1 MLNVECRMKNEE
13 YKDGQTFRRSRHG
26 LNPAVMF
33 YVRWTAHSLFLM
45 LFIVII
51 NLFSKYDVDHLFD
64 GLPFFACFSVFWG
77 LFWVSLNTGSL
88 VETVH
93 VDYTKQE
100 IRVLRYTLWGRQRLV
115 KIPFDGLYWEKY
127 RPGKLLDRLRLFP
140 LVGKKIVICQGGL
153 TGWTDEDIDAL
164 KAALSEIVPEVD
176 WLDRISGKKYN
187 VPYEQARACTK
198 PQ

>member
-1 MLNVECRMKNEE
+1 MDNSNQQDTKNS
-13 YKDGQTFRRSRHG
+13 QTFRRSRHD

-33 YVRWTAHSLFLM
+33 YVRLMVFFLFMM
-45 LFIVII
+45 LFSVII
-51 NLFSKYDVDHLFD
+51 YLFCEYDIDHLFD
-64 GLPFFACFSVFWG
+64 ILPFCACFLLFWA
-77 LFWVSLNTGSL
+77 LLWVSLNSGSL
-88 VETVH
+88 VETVQI
-93 VDYTKQE
+93 DFTKQE

-164 KAALSEIVPEVD
+164 KTALSKIVPED
-176 WLDRISGKKYN
+176 FWLNKESGKKYN
-187 VPYEQARACTK
+187 VPYERARVESTK
-198 PQ
+198 AR